1 MKLNLITKESTGLAA
16 LPAYIGNDYVQNS
29 VSVLDKKNRLVMR
42 NKIDSF
48 ELSLQNE
55 LGSTTG
61 SMDEINQE
69 GLREHFLD
77 GLYIR
82 ELLIP
87 KNTVIVSKIWN
98 RTRCWYIKSG
108 EVTFTTEMGT
118 QRVKAPFTKIVPLG
132 SKVALFTHEDTLW
145 YAYAESNA
153 KNPQEAEEELIAKDY
168 SDCEYPWNTNKLE
181 EK

>member
-1 MKLNLITKESTGLAA
+1 MKLEAIRKQAATLAP
-16 LPAYIGNDYVQNS
+16 LVVYKGNKYIRNP
-29 VSVLDKKNRLVMR
+29 VSVLDKKNRLFMR
-42 NKIDSF
+42 NKIDLF
-48 ELSLQNE
+48 ELSLQKE
-55 LGSTTG
+55 LGSATG
-61 SMDEINQE
+61 SMDEINNK
-69 GLREHFLD
+69 GLKEYFLN

-82 ELLIP
+82 ELFIP

-118 QRVKAPFTKIVPLG
+118 QRVKAPFSKIVPLG

-145 YAYAESNA
+145 YAFA
-153 KNPQEAEEELIAKDY
+153 KSQAKSPQEAENELIAENY
-168 SDCEYPWNTNKLE
+168 SDCIYPWDINKLE